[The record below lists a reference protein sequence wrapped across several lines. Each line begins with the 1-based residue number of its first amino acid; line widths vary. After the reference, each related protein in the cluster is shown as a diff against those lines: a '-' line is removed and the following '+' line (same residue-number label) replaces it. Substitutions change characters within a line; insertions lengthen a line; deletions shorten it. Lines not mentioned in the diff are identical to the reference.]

1 MYERVIKRLLDVT
14 FAILLLLVLIIPM
27 LIIAIIV
34 KATSKGPVLFV
45 QERFGKNSRKFNLL
59 KFRSMQVNAPL
70 VSNQRFDMVQA
81 HVTTFGKVMR
91 ELSLD
96 ELPQVLNVL
105 LGQMSFIGPRP
116 LAESD
121 LRVIELRRQTGADR
135 VKPGITG
142 WAQVN
147 GRNNLDDEHK
157 AAFDKEYSD
166 DVSFKNDVKIVV
178 LTIVN
183 VIART
188 GINAD

>member
-142 WAQVN
+142 LAQVN

>member
-81 HVTTFGKVMR
+81 HVTPFGKVMR

-188 GINAD
+188 VINAD

>member
-1 MYERVIKRLLDVT
+1 MYERLIKRLLDVT

>member
-34 KATSKGPVLFV
+34 KTTSKGPVLFV

-70 VSNQRFDMVQA
+70 VSNQHFDMVQA

-121 LRVIELRRQTGADR
+121 LRVIELRRKTGADR

-183 VIART
+183 VIAKT